1 MGGIIVAL
9 LGLGTGLLLFAQRE
23 SDVEDLVDEDEDD
36 GVDLPIIYLAT
47 GLFGLVVFY
56 LLIKGLVN

>member
-9 LGLGTGLLLFAQRE
+9 LGLGAGLLLFAQRE

-36 GVDLPIIYLAT
+36 GADLPIVYLAT

-56 LLIKGLVN
+56 LLIKGLLN